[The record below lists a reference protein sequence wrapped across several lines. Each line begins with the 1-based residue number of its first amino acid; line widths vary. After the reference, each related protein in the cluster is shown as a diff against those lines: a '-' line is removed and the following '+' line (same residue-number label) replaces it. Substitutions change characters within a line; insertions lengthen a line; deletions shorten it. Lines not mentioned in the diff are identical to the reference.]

1 MWGFRTFKVFRTRS
15 ISQKCLR
22 NFRGEM
28 SSPLTPTRGATAS
41 HHTPVNVPLKIAHA
55 QPERAREVVGKRNG
69 GTFPH
74 FSQRYNSR
82 VLTSTC
88 EAALQPTVAPSYSKG
103 RTRQIPPTATR
114 INYPGF
120 VRGPLHPPAREWKIA
135 ESISA
140 RHRLLCAR
148 GVTQIPWPLSQDHAP
163 PA

>member
-1 MWGFRTFKVFRTRS
+1 MFAKFPRGNVFALDSHPRGHGLPPHTCQCPVEDSPCSTRTR
-15 ISQKCLR
+15 K
-22 NFRGEM
+22 RGSGEEKRRHF
-28 SSPLTPTRGATAS
+28 PTLLAT
-41 HHTPVNVPLKIAHA
+41 
-55 QPERAREVVGKRNG
+55 
-69 GTFPH
+69 
-74 FSQRYNSR
+74 YNSR